1 MYLYVSNILLLIA
14 CRGTEYPEEQLQANQ
29 IASPFDSTNG
39 AAFLDVPTASKGYFP
54 NANTFASTSLSRKR
68 ACPSSLPQQQ
78 RIHKPET
85 EALKSLPDV
94 TFAQDW
100 YNDHLAGRA
109 EGTDAGLPTCPFS
122 LPLRPDSCIHF
133 AGSQNTL
140 ISTLPTTGPFN
151 RNTNFTYD
159 LLSKPGEVHAFNETS
174 HYPSDLFIL
183 PTPLA
188 ATPPISLRS
197 TGSPTSSSSASPSV
211 AGSPSQQMLAN
222 SDPSMAF
229 TEVWGL
235 SGREQQ
241 NMGHPDWPVEAR
253 YETAPANGMSQFQV
267 VTT

>member
-1 MYLYVSNILLLIA
+1 MLLRSFQFGSIA
-14 CRGTEYPEEQLQANQ
+14 SSIRPIGLQIPRGTEYPDEQLQANQ
-29 IASPFDSTNG
+29 IASPYYSTNG
-39 AAFLDVPTASKGYFP
+39 AAFLDVPPASKGYFP
-54 NANTFASTSLSRKR
+54 NSNTFASTSLSRKR

-109 EGTDAGLPTCPFS
+109 EGTDAGLPTYPFS

-140 ISTLPTTGPFN
+140 ISTLPTTSPFN

-159 LLSKPGEVHAFNETS
+159 LLSKPGEVHAFSETS

-183 PTPLA
+183 PT
-188 ATPPISLRS
+188 
-197 TGSPTSSSSASPSV
+197 
-211 AGSPSQQMLAN
+211 
-222 SDPSMAF
+222 
-229 TEVWGL
+229 
-235 SGREQQ
+235 
-241 NMGHPDWPVEAR
+241 
-253 YETAPANGMSQFQV
+253 
-267 VTT
+267 